1 MNEVNMDKVK
11 EKKYNINVNLY
22 SFLNNSEIVEDKK
35 KIEYK
40 KTNNFNIEV
49 YEFDTIL
56 TLKKKISYEI
66 YKLISDIK
74 INNEDSQKLC
84 IYCFNKKGNKIIK
97 SKEFYL
103 QYINEE
109 ENLLKKINFKEL
121 DKIIKT
127 IKKCLKNNNII
138 YTCGNGGSSSL
149 ADHFTCDFIKQTNNK
164 TNLKVK
170 SISLASNFSL
180 ISAIA
185 NDINYDQIFSF
196 QIEKL
201 GKKNDILF
209 LFSVSGN
216 SKNLLNA
223 VKKAKEMRIKTI
235 SFTGF
240 NGGKLSKMSDLNL
253 NFPIA
258 NYGIVENCHI
268 SIMHY
273 LSQYLRN
280 TSLKSK
286 NFKKINF

>member
-1 MNEVNMDKVK
+1 M
-11 EKKYNINVNLY
+11 
-22 SFLNNSEIVEDKK
+22 
-35 KIEYK
+35 YK
-40 KTNNFNIEV
+40 RFP
-49 YEFDTIL
+49 L
-56 TLKKKISYEI
+56 KKIS
-66 YKLISDIK
+66 
-74 INNEDSQKLC
+74 
-84 IYCFNKKGNKIIK
+84 K

-103 QYINEE
+103 QYISEE

-185 NDINYDQIFSF
+185 NDIDYDQIFSF

-201 GKKNDILF
+201 CKKNDILF

-216 SKNLLNA
+216 SKNLVNA
-223 VKKAKEMRIKTI
+223 VKKA
-235 SFTGF
+235 
-240 NGGKLSKMSDLNL
+240 
-253 NFPIA
+253 
-258 NYGIVENCHI
+258 
-268 SIMHY
+268 
-273 LSQYLRN
+273 
-280 TSLKSK
+280 
-286 NFKKINF
+286 